1 MGNKACLYFNGSK
14 GGGWMFHFEDGTS
27 IEKDSFVIPCTLVGY
42 IEMKC
47 QSHIEDEEKEVED
60 KWLNASWDFTEKKY
74 CPIKI
79 NGKWGFID
87 CYFNIVF
94 KPQFSSVGRIYGPY
108 WDSALVCDW
117 TNEIIP
123 VWINNEEHI
132 LGTDFNIHDE
142 LKNSVYEEK
151 LKSIDELTVDNII
164 EISTSL
170 VPKIYKDCPWNYID
184 NNGRSLSHGKAIL
197 ESEGQCNA
205 YLAAYGAM
213 HKKKLLRAL
222 SNNEFPYDQLTDSI
236 EIYDWGCGQGIGTIA
251 LVEKLQKHNLLD
263 KVSKIYLEEPSFI
276 ARHRALINVNH
287 ALHSRYC
294 FDVNVISDSRL
305 LPSDDIAN
313 SNTVESIKVDSPNA
327 IHIFSNILDIEAVSL
342 KGVSKMIT
350 SSGTQHIVL
359 CIGPANL
366 NESRINTFSFYFK
379 KEGLRVFTEFRDTNF
394 GHHPNGRAYGCLIK
408 SFSYSL
414 TRNSDILHK
423 YSYFAPVQLFA
434 AYSDVNLQGSLSK
447 SAFEILAPFDMTAH
461 KNLCPV
467 YALVSNLISRG
478 CPTLAS
484 QKVLDAISSKDK
496 AKSLYAVARIQK
508 TFIEAMISDRIN
520 LKKDSLD
527 ILVLE
532 DDTSVAKIAI
542 NDFVELYHHIVA
554 MTQDYSD
561 MTLPLINIYGKREA
575 KTQTTYDTIID
586 VSIDQLCNPEEVVF
600 SKYKA
605 NNDCYFIVR
614 SSKSVYAERF
624 LYTTERIK
632 YKPLVEKDTQGNY
645 HNIEDVC
652 GHLRYFLN
660 LIFRKEDFRPG
671 QLPILSRALQLK
683 SVIGLL
689 PTGGGKSLT
698 YQLAAILQPGVT
710 LVVDPL
716 RGLMKDQYDGLL
728 KTGIDCISY
737 INSDITKD
745 REERER
751 RENAL
756 TGSQIQIMFLSP
768 ERLSIHRFREVLR
781 SMRESDVFFAYGVI
795 DEVHC
800 VSEWGH
806 DFRLAYLHLGRNLFN
821 YVLPKEV
828 EGEDNHISL
837 FGLTA
842 TASFDVLADVERELS
857 GSNSYSLEDDATVR
871 YENTNR
877 LELQYY
883 IYPVDASAA
892 DKARKVDEIKEDLVL
907 NAINDATEK
916 IQEIQNDDSISE
928 IKKRFLERENISDE
942 GKIAEVNSTDLYIDV
957 NEDWYTARHTDVA
970 GIVFCLRANKDGKP
984 DVKLS
989 VPTVA
994 NTLREHNINRISTYK
1009 GGDDT
1014 SCQDDFLAGKTNL
1027 MVATKAFGMGIDKPN
1042 VRLTVHLNYPG
1053 SLESFVQEAGRAGRD
1068 KKMALATIMY
1078 SPKTYPVKN
1087 ARTRQWSH
1095 FSADYTNNKFFY
1107 DSNFLGEEFELY
1119 VMELLMNGLNIRIS
1133 NEEIAGIET
1142 LKYGNSKGI
1151 LQYINRYAKGTTL
1164 TYYVSYEENEHVLDE
1179 YNTYLKERQMPLFS
1193 TRNAKNAKND
1203 RGFNYI
1209 RDYGSAEYK
1218 DAIQKAIYRMCII
1231 GLIDDFTEDYAQKTF
1246 RITTVCQDESHYY
1259 DYLSQYY
1266 RKYYSEDRVDIMI
1279 NEVKQMAV
1287 NDGVIM
1293 ACLKH
1298 LTSFIYRSIA
1308 DKRARGI
1315 LDMEQF
1321 CNMAISSGKDW
1332 KETNEELKDFIYY
1345 YFNSK
1350 YARESFVTYDSSVQQ
1365 EVPFSLKDDTNHD
1378 IHKENETTDFNLVKK
1393 YMRVVDP
1400 AIVNNDSQK
1409 DNIKH
1414 LQGAVRL
1421 IRRADVG
1428 IEVNGK
1434 RYGNPVLNLLNIFS
1448 ILFLGQ
1454 QENEMLETELYNDY
1468 KDVMRLYYSEGKLN
1482 LLDEFTDLLIQHR
1495 AIPSEGRDYIEKIQ
1509 LAVQLEM
1516 HLAELKTINQ
1526 KYRES

>member
-1 MGNKACLYFNGSK
+1 MS
-14 GGGWMFHFEDGTS
+14 
-27 IEKDSFVIPCTLVGY
+27 Y
-42 IEMKC
+42 ITDIQKI
-47 QSHIEDEEKEVED
+47 SDLTINDI
-60 KWLNASWDFTEKKY
+60 
-74 CPIKI
+74 IK
-79 NGKWGFID
+79 
-87 CYFNIVF
+87 V
-94 KPQFSSVGRIYGPY
+94 
-108 WDSALVCDW
+108 
-117 TNEIIP
+117 
-123 VWINNEEHI
+123 
-132 LGTDFNIHDE
+132 
-142 LKNSVYEEK
+142 
-151 LKSIDELTVDNII
+151 
-164 EISTSL
+164 
-170 VPKIYKDCPWNYID
+170 
-184 NNGRSLSHGKAIL
+184 SLSYVPDLFKSYPWAYRD
-197 ESEGQCNA
+197 SEGRTLEHGTAVLETEEQCCA
-205 YLAAYGAM
+205 YMAAYGPM
-213 HKKKLLRAL
+213 HRHKLIRAL
-222 SNNEFPYDQLTDSI
+222 DENEFPYKNLNNGV
-236 EIYDWGCGQGIGTIA
+236 EIYDWGCGQGIGTVAII
-251 LVEKLQKHNLLD
+251 EKLRQFGWLSKLK
-263 KVSKIYLEEPSFI
+263 KVTLEEPSNV
-276 ARHRALINVNH
+276 ARQRAVLHVRQ
-287 ALHSRYC
+287 ALGEQNTEITDIPYY
-294 FDVNVISDSRL
+294 
-305 LPSDDIAN
+305 LPSDYGDN
-313 SNTVESIKVDSPNA
+313 SNSITEIDVHEPCA

-350 SSGTQHIVL
+350 SSGAQHIAL

-366 NESRINTFSFYFK
+366 NESRINTFSYYFK

-408 SFSYSL
+408 SFTYSL
-414 TRNSDILHK
+414 IHNSDILHK

-434 AYSDVNLQGSLSK
+434 AYSDVNLQGSSLQ

-484 QKVLDAISSKDK
+484 QKVLDATGSRDK
-496 AKSLYAVARIQK
+496 AKSLNAVARIQK
-508 TFIEAMISDRIN
+508 TFIEAMISDRID
-520 LKKDSLD
+520 LKKDTLN
-527 ILVLE
+527 ILVIE

-542 NDFVELYHHIVA
+542 NDFIELYHHIVA

-561 MTLPLINIYGKREA
+561 MTLPQINIYGKREA
-575 KTQTTYDTIID
+575 KTQTTYDAIID

-632 YKPLVEKDTQGNY
+632 YKPLVERDTQGNY
-645 HNIEDVC
+645 HKIEEVC

-698 YQLAAILQPGVT
+698 YQLAAMLQPGVT

-751 RENAL
+751 RESAL

-892 DKARKVDEIKEDLVL
+892 ARAWDVGDVKEDILL
-907 NAINDATEK
+907 DAIKDATKKLE
-916 IQEIQNDDSISE
+916 EIQDARNVSV
-928 IKKRFLERENISDE
+928 IKDRFLERENISDSS
-942 GKIAEVNSTDLYIDV
+942 KKAEINATDLSTRVD
-957 NEDWYTARHTDVA
+957 EDWYLDSDTSTA
-970 GIVFCLRANKDGKP
+970 GIVFCLRASERSN
-984 DVKLS
+984 LS

-994 NTLREHNINRISTYK
+994 NSLKKHNINSFSTYK

-1014 SCQDDFLAGKTNL
+1014 TCQDEFLAGETNL

-1068 KKMALATIMY
+1068 KKMSLATIMY
-1078 SPKTYPVKN
+1078 ASKTFPVIN

-1107 DSNFLGEEFELY
+1107 DSNFLGEEFEIY
-1119 VMELLMNGLNIRIS
+1119 VMELLMNGLRVRIS
-1133 NEEIAGIET
+1133 NEEIAGVEDPIF
-1142 LKYGNSKGI
+1142 GNSKGI
-1151 LQYINRYAKGTTL
+1151 LQFINRYPKGTTL
-1164 TYYVSYEENEHVLDE
+1164 TYYVSYEENEQVLDE
-1179 YNTYLKERQMPLFS
+1179 YNVYLRSRSMPLFK
-1193 TRNAKNAKND
+1193 TRNAENVKVD
-1203 RGFNYI
+1203 GRFSYI
-1209 RDYGSAEYK
+1209 RSYGSADYK

-1231 GLIDDFTEDYAQKTF
+1231 GLIDDFTEDYYKRTF
-1246 RITTVCQDESHYY
+1246 RITTKCQDESHYY
-1259 DYLSQYY
+1259 EYLRLYY

-1279 NEVKQMAV
+1279 NEVKQMAAIE
-1287 NDGVIM
+1287 GVIM

-1321 CNMAISSGKDW
+1321 CNMAINSGKDW
-1332 KETNEELKDFIYY
+1332 KETNEDLKDFIYY

-1350 YARESFVTYDSSVQQ
+1350 YAREGFVTYDSSVSQ
-1365 EVPFSLKDDTNHD
+1365 EIPFSLKDDTNHD
-1378 IHKENETTDFNLVKK
+1378 IYNESEISDFNIVKK
-1393 YMRVVDP
+1393 YMRVVDSD
-1400 AIVNNDSQK
+1400 IVNNDSQK

-1421 IRRADVG
+1421 IRRAAVPIVIQG
-1428 IEVNGK
+1428 VPYK
-1434 RYGNPVLNLLNIFS
+1434 NPVLSLLNIFC

-1454 QENEMLETELYNDY
+1454 QENDMLEEELYNDY
-1468 KDVMRLYYSEGKLN
+1468 KDVMRMYSSQGKL
-1482 LLDEFTDLLIQHR
+1482 DLLNEYTQLLIDHR
-1495 AIPSEGRDYIEKIQ
+1495 ALLPEGRGYIEKIQ
-1509 LAVQLEM
+1509 LAIQLEM
-1516 HLAELKTINQ
+1516 HADELKRITHNYI
-1526 KYRES
+1526 ES

>member
-1 MGNKACLYFNGSK
+1 MS
-14 GGGWMFHFEDGTS
+14 
-27 IEKDSFVIPCTLVGY
+27 Y
-42 IEMKC
+42 ITDIQKI
-47 QSHIEDEEKEVED
+47 SDLTINDI
-60 KWLNASWDFTEKKY
+60 
-74 CPIKI
+74 IKVSLRYVP
-79 NGKWGFID
+79 D
-87 CYFNIVF
+87 PF
-94 KPQFSSVGRIYGPY
+94 KS
-108 WDSALVCDW
+108 
-117 TNEIIP
+117 
-123 VWINNEEHI
+123 
-132 LGTDFNIHDE
+132 
-142 LKNSVYEEK
+142 
-151 LKSIDELTVDNII
+151 
-164 EISTSL
+164 
-170 VPKIYKDCPWNYID
+170 CPWAYRD
-184 NNGRSLSHGKAIL
+184 
-197 ESEGQCNA
+197 SEGRTLEHGTAVLETEEQCCA
-205 YLAAYGAM
+205 YMAAYGPM
-213 HKKKLLRAL
+213 HRHKLIRAL
-222 SNNEFPYDQLTDSI
+222 DENEFPYKNLNNGV
-236 EIYDWGCGQGIGTIA
+236 EIYDWGCGQGIGTVAII
-251 LVEKLQKHNLLD
+251 EKLRQFGWLSKLK
-263 KVSKIYLEEPSFI
+263 KVTLEEPSNV
-276 ARHRALINVNH
+276 ARQRAVLHVRQ
-287 ALHSRYC
+287 ALGEQNTEITDIPYY
-294 FDVNVISDSRL
+294 
-305 LPSDDIAN
+305 LPSDYGDN
-313 SNTVESIKVDSPNA
+313 SNSITEIDVHEPCA

-350 SSGTQHIVL
+350 SSGAQHIAL

-366 NESRINTFSFYFK
+366 NESRINTFSYYFK

-408 SFSYSL
+408 SFTYSL
-414 TRNSDILHK
+414 IHNSDILHK

-434 AYSDVNLQGSLSK
+434 AYSDVNLQGSSLQ
-447 SAFEILAPFDMTAH
+447 SAFEVLAPFDMTAH

-484 QKVLDAISSKDK
+484 QKVLDATGSRDK
-496 AKSLYAVARIQK
+496 AKSLNAVARIQK
-508 TFIEAMISDRIN
+508 TFIEAMISDRMD
-520 LKKDSLD
+520 LKKDTLN
-527 ILVLE
+527 ILVIE

-561 MTLPLINIYGKREA
+561 MTLPQINIYGKREA
-575 KTQTTYDTIID
+575 KTQTTYDAIID

-942 GKIAEVNSTDLYIDV
+942 GKIAEVNSTDLYTDV

-1014 SCQDDFLAGKTNL
+1014 SCQDDFLAGETNL

-1078 SPKTYPVKN
+1078 SPKTYPVIN

-1193 TRNAKNAKND
+1193 TWNAKNAKND
-1203 RGFNYI
+1203 RGFSYI

-1350 YARESFVTYDSSVQQ
+1350 YAREGFVTYDSSVRQ
-1365 EVPFSLKDDTNHD
+1365 EIPFSLKDDTNYD
-1378 IHKENETTDFNLVKK
+1378 IHSESEISDFNLVRK

-1400 AIVNNDSQK
+1400 DIVNNDSQK

-1421 IRRADVG
+1421 IRRA
-1428 IEVNGK
+1428 IAEM
-1434 RYGNPVLNLLNIFS
+1434 NPVLNLLNIFC

-1454 QENEMLETELYNDY
+1454 HENEILEQELYDDY
-1468 KDVMRLYYSEGKLN
+1468 KAVMRLYASQGKLG
-1482 LLDEFTDLLIQHR
+1482 LLNEYTDLLLQHT
-1495 AIPSEGRDYIEKIQ
+1495 AILPEDKAYIEKMQLAIQ
-1509 LAVQLEM
+1509 LEDHV
-1516 HLAELKTINQ
+1516 AELNRINQ
-1526 KYRES
+1526 IYKEI

>member
-1 MGNKACLYFNGSK
+1 MS
-14 GGGWMFHFEDGTS
+14 
-27 IEKDSFVIPCTLVGY
+27 Y
-42 IEMKC
+42 ITDIQKI
-47 QSHIEDEEKEVED
+47 SDLTINDI
-60 KWLNASWDFTEKKY
+60 
-74 CPIKI
+74 IKVSLRYVP
-79 NGKWGFID
+79 D
-87 CYFNIVF
+87 PF
-94 KPQFSSVGRIYGPY
+94 KS
-108 WDSALVCDW
+108 
-117 TNEIIP
+117 
-123 VWINNEEHI
+123 
-132 LGTDFNIHDE
+132 
-142 LKNSVYEEK
+142 
-151 LKSIDELTVDNII
+151 
-164 EISTSL
+164 
-170 VPKIYKDCPWNYID
+170 CPWAYRD
-184 NNGRSLSHGKAIL
+184 
-197 ESEGQCNA
+197 SEGRTLEHGTAVLETEEQCCA
-205 YLAAYGAM
+205 YMAAYGPM
-213 HKKKLLRAL
+213 HRHKLIRAL
-222 SNNEFPYDQLTDSI
+222 DENEFPYKNLNNGV
-236 EIYDWGCGQGIGTIA
+236 EIYDWGCGQGIGTVAII
-251 LVEKLQKHNLLD
+251 EKLRQFGWLPKLK
-263 KVSKIYLEEPSFI
+263 KVTLEEPSNV
-276 ARHRALINVNH
+276 ARQRAVLHVRQ
-287 ALHSRYC
+287 ALGEQNTEITDIPYY
-294 FDVNVISDSRL
+294 
-305 LPSDDIAN
+305 LPSDYGDN
-313 SNTVESIKVDSPNA
+313 SNSITEIDVHEPCA

-350 SSGTQHIVL
+350 SSGAQHIAL

-366 NESRINTFSFYFK
+366 NESRINTFSYYFK

-408 SFSYSL
+408 SFTYSL
-414 TRNSDILHK
+414 IHNSDILHK

-434 AYSDVNLQGSLSK
+434 AYSDVNLQGSSLQ
-447 SAFEILAPFDMTAH
+447 SAFEVLAPFDMTAH

-484 QKVLDAISSKDK
+484 QKVLDAISSRDK
-496 AKSLYAVARIQK
+496 AKSLNAVARIQK
-508 TFIEAMISDRIN
+508 TFIEAMISDRMD
-520 LKKDSLD
+520 LKKDTLN
-527 ILVLE
+527 ILVIE

-561 MTLPLINIYGKREA
+561 MTLPQINIYGKREA
-575 KTQTTYDTIID
+575 KTQTTYDAIID

-652 GHLRYFLN
+652 DHLRYFLN
-660 LIFRKEDFRPG
+660 LFFRKEDFRPG

-942 GKIAEVNSTDLYIDV
+942 GKIAEVNSTDLYTDV

-1014 SCQDDFLAGKTNL
+1014 SCQDDFLAGETNL

-1078 SPKTYPVKN
+1078 SPKTYPVIN

-1119 VMELLMNGLNIRIS
+1119 VMELLMNGLKIRIS

-1193 TRNAKNAKND
+1193 TWNAKNAKND
-1203 RGFNYI
+1203 RGFSYI

-1287 NDGVIM
+1287 NHGVIM

-1321 CNMAISSGKDW
+1321 CNMAINSGKDW
-1332 KETNEELKDFIYY
+1332 KETNEDLKDFIYY

-1350 YARESFVTYDSSVQQ
+1350 YAREGFVTYDSSVSQ
-1365 EVPFSLKDDTNHD
+1365 EIPFSLKDDTNHD
-1378 IHKENETTDFNLVKK
+1378 IYNESEISDFNIVKK
-1393 YMRVVDP
+1393 YMRVVDSD
-1400 AIVNNDSQK
+1400 IVNNDSQK

-1421 IRRADVG
+1421 IRRAAVPIVIQG
-1428 IEVNGK
+1428 VPYK
-1434 RYGNPVLNLLNIFS
+1434 NPVLSLLNIFC

-1454 QENEMLETELYNDY
+1454 QENDMLEEELYNDY
-1468 KDVMRLYYSEGKLN
+1468 KDVMRMYSSQGKL
-1482 LLDEFTDLLIQHR
+1482 DLLNEYTQLLIDHR
-1495 AIPSEGRDYIEKIQ
+1495 ALLPEGRGYIEKIQ
-1509 LAVQLEM
+1509 LAIQLEM
-1516 HLAELKTINQ
+1516 HADELKRITHNYI
-1526 KYRES
+1526 ES